1 MYVDS
6 KKQTRVLHRGRTAVV
21 GEKSEWFDLY
31 RRDRETIPSGVRSD
45 AIWSISNSQ
54 NKYFYKKINKRL
66 FGFLATDG
74 ETDENQLHD
83 LCPRI
88 EIRQFPRANCNPNAP
103 GHFDN
108 RTADT
113 VNANTIINNYYY
125 YYYLLIVSG
134 VYGFL
139 FYFTKNWYQKPLS
152 GKYFRLCSPLDY
164 EKYMKKIHLFD
175 ANTKHEIRHE
185 SS

>member
-1 MYVDS
+1 MRPGVYVDS

-88 EIRQFPRANCNPNAP
+88 EIRQPF
-103 GHFDN
+103 HE
-108 RTADT
+108 
-113 VNANTIINNYYY
+113 
-125 YYYLLIVSG
+125 LIVTQMRRDI
-134 VYGFL
+134 L
-139 FYFTKNWYQKPLS
+139 IIAPRT
-152 GKYFRLCSPLDY
+152 R
-164 EKYMKKIHLFD
+164 
-175 ANTKHEIRHE
+175 
-185 SS
+185 